1 MNTRTGFAVA
11 VALVT
16 ALALFGVAPNASA
29 QLTRGCNLPKE
40 FPCPA
45 ARIMDFSADKTSIK
59 PGESIVVSWVAE
71 NPGVMEVTP
80 DIGVVVARGSARI
93 TPSATTT
100 YMLKVGGGPDGQT
113 LTRTL
118 TITVAGTTARAAPT
132 EAAGGGGPRPVPR
145 TADGKPLLQGVYN
158 MFGAMRGG
166 GPGGLRAGGS
176 PAAAPL
182 APGELPRQ
190 PTLKA
195 GMESYRAPP
204 RDPTRMVVSDCVIG
218 SVPPS
223 IGPYSIQI
231 IQNPDYIVLFY
242 EYMHLHRIIPMDGQP
257 HQPGVSWMGDSI
269 GSWDG
274 DTLVVDTIGFNTL
287 STVGPGGDRHLP
299 YKHSSELHMVERFRR
314 TDSNTL
320 EWETTLED
328 PKVFE
333 GPWRTTTRLAFHPEL
348 KKVDEYQ
355 CAENVKNYEYL
366 VNPNAEIKMN
376 PN

>member
-1 MNTRTGFAVA
+1 MNTRTGFA
-11 VALVT
+11 LVG
-16 ALALFGVAPNASA
+16 ALALFAIAPGAFA
-29 QLTRGCNLPKE
+29 QNTRGCNLPKN

-45 ARIMDFSADKTSIK
+45 ARIMDFSVDKSSIK
-59 PGESIVVSWVAE
+59 PGESAVITWVAE
-71 NPGVMEVTP
+71 NPGAMEVTP
-80 DIGVVVARGSARI
+80 DIGEVVARGSSKV

-100 YMLKVGGGPDGQT
+100 YTLKVGGGPDGQT
-113 LTRTL
+113 LTKTL
-118 TITVAGTTARAAPT
+118 TITVAGTTARTASEVSAN
-132 EAAGGGGPRPVPR
+132 GPHPVPR

-158 MFGAMRGG
+158 MFGARRGG
-166 GPGGLRAGGS
+166 PPS
-176 PAAAPL
+176 STPP

-190 PTLKA
+190 PTLKP
-195 GMESYRAPP
+195 GMEAYRAPQ
-204 RDPTRMVVSDCVIG
+204 RDPNKVVVSDCVIG

-223 IGPYSIQI
+223 LGPYSIQI
-231 IQNPDYIVLFY
+231 VQNADYIVLMY
-242 EYMHLHRIIPMDGQP
+242 EYMHLHRIIPLDGQP

-299 YKHSSELHMVERFRR
+299 YKHSDALHMVERFRR
-314 TDSNTL
+314 VDYNTL

-333 GPWRTTTRLAFHPEL
+333 GPWRTTMRLKFHPEL

-355 CAENVKNYEYL
+355 CAENVKDYEFL
-366 VNPNAEIKMN
+366 IDPNAEIKIT